1 MAPPCSKH
9 SNTETKVSNKLILS
23 EHKKLHKPAK
33 SRGIETI
40 SRSVFS
46 SQMCLQS
53 DFSSLISIFHKMD
66 LILVSFSSVQSLSCV
81 QLFATPSAAGQASLS
96 ITTPGVYSN
105 SCPLSWWRQPT
116 ISSYVIPFSSHLQSF
131 PASGSFQMSQFFTS
145 NGPSIG
151 VSASASVLPMN
162 IQSFQWISNEYYGVC
177 MC

>member
-1 MAPPCSKH
+1 MGPPCSKH

-81 QLFATPSAAGQASLS
+81 QLFATPSAAGHHNSRSLLKFMS
-96 ITTPGVYSN
+96 IELMTPAN
-105 SCPLSWWRQPT
+105 HIILCHPLLLP
-116 ISSYVIPFSSHLQSF
+116 
-131 PASGSFQMSQFFTS
+131 
-145 NGPSIG
+145 PSIFPSIR
-151 VSASASVLPMN
+151 VLSNESVLHIRWPRYWN
-162 IQSFQWISNEYYGVC
+162 FQLQHQSFQ
-177 MC
+177 